1 MSRSAVAAA
10 LAVALATALLLGCGD
25 SGTPEKPKPRPPPV
39 ADPDASIEIS
49 QIMVAYEP
57 VKPRSHDAAFIR
69 AVSLIERVKS
79 GERFENLIVE
89 ATDDLNEAGKPFNDG
104 SYTIARR
111 HSKTDPV
118 LMKYILRLKPGEV
131 GDPPYDS
138 GQAILVVRR
147 DR

>member
-1 MSRSAVAAA
+1 VRRSAVAAA
-10 LAVALATALLLGCGD
+10 AAILWAGCGD
-25 SGTPEKPKPRPPPV
+25 SGTPEKPKSLPPP
-39 ADPDASIEIS
+39 AANPAASVDIS

-57 VKPRSHDAAFIR
+57 VKPRSQDEAFKK
-69 AVSLIERVKS
+69 AVNLIQRVRN

-104 SYTIARR
+104 SYTISLRGGR
-111 HSKTDPV
+111 TDPV
-118 LMKYILRLKPGEV
+118 LVKYVLRLKAGEV
-131 GDPPYDS
+131 GEPPYDS